1 MQYITTAERI
11 GIEKGERIGIEK
23 GERIGIEKGERI
35 GIEKGRRKKAAETA
49 MNLLSMG
56 VLTSVQIAQATGLSE
71 EEIKKLRKSPKQ
83 DHD

>member
-11 GIEKGERIGIEK
+11 GIEKGELIGIEK
-23 GERIGIEKGERI
+23 GERIGIEKG
-35 GIEKGRRKKAAETA
+35 GRKKALETA

-71 EEIKKLRKSPKQ
+71 EEIKRLQKSPKQ
-83 DHD
+83 DHA